1 MKVMLTSSIGGQAN
15 VDGSYILIED
25 GHETLYGEAYM
36 IKDGQL
42 YQICKD
48 NEALILKQKQFFS
61 KLYLLHYV
69 WLRGQQ
75 WK

>member
-1 MKVMLTSSIGGQAN
+1 MKTMLTSSIGGQAK

-48 NEALILKQKQFFS
+48 NEALILK
-61 KLYLLHYV
+61 
-69 WLRGQQ
+69 
-75 WK
+75 